1 MCRCLV
7 YYFRA
12 LRATMLFFGTSP
24 LKKDKG
30 QKTPAPSVGVALF
43 PNMRD
48 AYAYPVM
55 LRDVRV
61 SMLNFTAAR
70 YMIAETHNTTF
81 TTIRCCRCS

>member
-48 AYAYPVM
+48 ACIS
-55 LRDVRV
+55 RD
-61 SMLNFTAAR
+61 
-70 YMIAETHNTTF
+70 AE
-81 TTIRCCRCS
+81 RCESIHA